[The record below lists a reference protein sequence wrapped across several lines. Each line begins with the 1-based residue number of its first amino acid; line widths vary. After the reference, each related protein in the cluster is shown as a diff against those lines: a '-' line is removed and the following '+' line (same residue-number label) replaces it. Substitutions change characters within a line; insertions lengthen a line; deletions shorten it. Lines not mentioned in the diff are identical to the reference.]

1 MQYSVR
7 VEASNSN
14 SLASKISESLDS
26 TVINDLKLLICY
38 KCVKTF
44 GKSRLRI
51 EVTQYVYELHNK
63 ESLRVQKAYVKLYLS
78 VIDLLCLM
86 I

>member
-1 MQYSVR
+1 MRYSEKVD
-7 VEASNSN
+7 ASNEY

-38 KCVKTF
+38 KCQKTF

-51 EVTQYVYELHNK
+51 EVTQYVYELHTK
-63 ESLRVQKAYVKLYLS
+63 ESSRVQKAYVNLYLS
-78 VIDLLCLM
+78 VIDLLCV
-86 I
+86 II